1 MKKLLFLFTLSLLMV
16 SMAWGQ
22 VNISAGATVT
32 QDFSIGTS
40 ATAALPTGW
49 KADKNTTVRLVGSY
63 DSAATA
69 TERSDGNSMSTSA
82 ANGIYNFGAGPG
94 ASATDR
100 AVGGL
105 SSSSA
110 SKSVNLYVQLYNDG
124 SSDITNFTI
133 SYNVE
138 KYRNGS
144 NSAGFSIQ
152 MYYST
157 NGSSWTSAGSD
168 FLTSFSADANNN
180 GYTSAPGATVSVS
193 NKTLSQAL
201 AASSSLYLA
210 WNYSVTSG
218 ATTSNAQA
226 LGVDDISITANGGA
240 PSPLISVIGTLSPF
254 STTTG
259 TASASQSYSVSG
271 SNLTANISI
280 TAPSG
285 FEVSTSANSGYQQS
299 ISLTQSGGSVASTTV
314 YARLKGASAGNF
326 SGNIAHES
334 TGATTVNLSASGT
347 VTDPTPIVTVNPSTL
362 SGFTYVVDEGPS
374 THQTF
379 TVSGSTLTA
388 DITVTASTNYEI
400 SEDGT
405 TYTSPITLTQ
415 TGGEVSE
422 TTLYVRLAAGL
433 SAGDYNNE
441 VVIAS
446 STGADDKSVT
456 CNGYVSSPP
465 PPGYFVDF
473 EGASEEKTSY
483 ASGTVNL
490 SGLNWDMTEAL
501 IGNLATDWKAG
512 TKSARMRGYAASSM
526 TMLEDVAD
534 GVGTVSFSYRRY
546 GTDDQVDWKVEYST
560 DQGTSWT
567 QLGSDFTA
575 PATDD
580 VQSFSEALDMSDP
593 VRIRIKRATD
603 DSNASNNR
611 LNIDDISLSEYTPPY
626 DITPG
631 IPATYGNEGA
641 ETSITITGGG
651 FVGANIISEGLTP
664 AANAAFIT
672 SSAGILQLIGT
683 GSVTL
688 SFTPAAGDTWFT
700 YSISGGDWVVIDLT
714 HSETVIPIEIIVDL
728 GSKDAAFEFKSGTG
742 GDPTLPVE
750 LSTFTVAL
758 NNYNNAVLTW
768 VTQTE
773 TGVSGFYVFRNTEES
788 LATAEMVSN
797 LIPATNTSQQQ
808 VYLFTDKELGG
819 PGTYYYWLQVSDMD
833 GSDSFYGPITLVYQG
848 GNEPGIPSIPQVTEL
863 KSIYPNPFNPSTTI
877 SYGLAEAAD
886 VKVQIFNSR
895 GQLVRSI
902 SEGQRN
908 AGNYNL
914 IWNGTDNNGQS
925 QPTGVYFVRLHAGKK
940 VFNSKAVL
948 MK

>member
-1 MKKLLFLFTLSLLMV
+1 MKKLVFLFTFCLLLV

-40 ATAALPTGW
+40 ATATLPSGW
-49 KADKNTTVRLVGSY
+49 RADKNTTVRSVGSY
-63 DSAATA
+63 GSAVTA
-69 TERSDGNSMSTSA
+69 TERSDGNSMSTTA
-82 ANGIYNFGAGPG
+82 GNGIYNFGAGPG

-105 SSSSA
+105 SSSKA
-110 SKSVNLYVQLYNDG
+110 SKSVNLYVQLYNNG

-144 NSAGFSIQ
+144 NSEGFSIQ

-157 NGSSWTSAGSD
+157 NGSNWTSAGSD

-180 GYTSAPGATVSVS
+180 GYAPAPGATVSVS

-218 ATTSNAQA
+218 TTTSNAQA

-240 PSPLISVIGTLSPF
+240 PSPLISVNGTLSSF

-285 FEVSTSANSGYQQS
+285 FEVSTSENSGYQQS

-314 YARLKGASAGNF
+314 YARLTGASAGNF

-334 TGATTVNLSASGT
+334 TDATTVNLSASGT
-347 VTDPTPIVTVNPSTL
+347 VTDPVPLITVNPSTL
-362 SGFTYVVDEGPS
+362 NGFTYVVDEGPS

-415 TGGEVSE
+415 TGGSVDN
-422 TTLYVRLAAGL
+422 TTIYVRLKAGL
-433 SAGDYNNE
+433 EADTYNSE
-441 VVIAS
+441 VITAS
-446 STGADDKSVT
+446 STGADDKTVT

-473 EGASEEKTSY
+473 EGSGEPKPAY

-490 SGLNWDMTEAL
+490 SGLDWDMTEAL
-501 IGNLATDWKAG
+501 IGDLAGDWKNG
-512 TKSARMRGYAASSM
+512 LKSARMRGYAASSM

-546 GTDDQVDWKVEYST
+546 GTDAQVDWKVEYST

-580 VQSFSEALDMSDP
+580 VQNFTEALDMSDP

-603 DSNASNNR
+603 DSNDSNNR

-641 ETSITITGGG
+641 ETTITVTGGG

-688 SFTPAAGDTWFT
+688 SFTPAVGDTWFT
-700 YSISGGDWVVIDLT
+700 YSISGGDWDVIDL
-714 HSETVIPIEIIVDL
+714 SDPDTVPIEIIVDL

-848 GNEPGIPSIPQVTEL
+848 GNEPGIPSIPKVTEL

-877 SYGLAEAAD
+877 SYALANSQN
-886 VKVQIFNSR
+886 VNFNIFNNR
-895 GQLVRSI
+895 GQMVRSM
-902 SEGQRN
+902 ELGN
-908 AGNYNL
+908 KAAGNHSFV
-914 IWNGTDNNGQS
+914 WDGCDNYGRS
-925 QPTGVYFVRLHAGKK
+925 VSTGVYFIRMQAGSESFSK
-940 VFNSKAVL
+940 KAVL